1 MVPDLAGL
9 VTPVLEASAL
19 LVEAALRTTPVV
31 LHRLLSAAVPSLVPD
46 LAGLV
51 TPVLEA
57 SAFLVEVQVVT
68 TPVVEEALSPV
79 VELWEDFALV
89 TPEMLFVVL
98 RVVVL
103 RVVVAIAG

>member
-1 MVPDLAGL
+1 M
-9 VTPVLEASAL
+9 
-19 LVEAALRTTPVV
+19 
-31 LHRLLSAAVPSLVPD
+31 VPD